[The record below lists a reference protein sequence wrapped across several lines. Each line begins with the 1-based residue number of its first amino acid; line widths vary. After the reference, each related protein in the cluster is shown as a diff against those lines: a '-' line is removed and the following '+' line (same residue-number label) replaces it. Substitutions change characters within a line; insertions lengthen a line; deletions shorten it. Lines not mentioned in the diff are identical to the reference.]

1 MITER
6 TLKRWRRDTLVYNV
20 TITSNPTAEISR
32 ENEEFRRRI
41 LRLTQE
47 LSDLLLTT
55 YQRRSHATDK

>member
-6 TLKRWRRDTLVYNV
+6 TLKRWRRDALVYSATTDNP
-20 TITSNPTAEISR
+20 ITTLMK
-32 ENEEFRRRI
+32 ENEEFRKRI

>member
-6 TLKRWRRDTLVYNV
+6 TLKRWRRDALVYSATTDNP
-20 TITSNPTAEISR
+20 ITTLMK
-32 ENEEFRRRI
+32 ENEEFRKRI

-55 YQRRSHATDK
+55 YQRRSNATSK

>member
-6 TLKRWRRDTLVYNV
+6 TLKRWRRDALVYNV